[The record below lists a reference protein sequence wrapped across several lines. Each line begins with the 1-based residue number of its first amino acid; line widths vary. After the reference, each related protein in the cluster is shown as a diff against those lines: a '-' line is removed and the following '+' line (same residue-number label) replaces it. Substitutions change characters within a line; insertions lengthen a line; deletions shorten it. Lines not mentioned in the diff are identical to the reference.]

1 MADGITIKGVGNRSG
16 NRHIAMEP
24 FPRGGKR
31 AKKAFSDQNVP
42 YVHPNASI
50 AKQIKVNA
58 SISIFESSVILEGAD
73 PEDVLL
79 LSGYI

>member
-1 MADGITIKGVGNRSG
+1 M
-16 NRHIAMEP
+16 
-24 FPRGGKR
+24 PRGWGR

-50 AKQIKVNA
+50 EKKIKVEA
-58 SISIFESSVILEGAD
+58 SISLFESSVILEGAD